1 LEIGN
6 VAAVFLAGGFELVE
20 APGVAVESAAH
31 KMSKSK
37 GNVVDP
43 NTVRN
48 TSSQQQSAAS
58 SRAASSQQQQQQ
70 QQHVVSCLTPSPL
83 ARLSSVE
90 NNRHHVF
97 TYVGCVGYI
106 GLLSVLLP
114 LPLQVIDEFGADSLR
129 LYIMFMGPVDAVKP
143 WDTSRVSGTTT

>member
-1 LEIGN
+1 MIILSRQARDKLQEKVRQMVFFAGRDSSRQIFHRRRRCEKTIFWSTGRFVLGWQQIIYQDRLGTSSLEIGN
-6 VAAVFLAGGFELVE
+6 VAVVFLAGGFELVE

-58 SRAASSQQQQQQ
+58 SRAASSQQ
-70 QQHVVSCLTPSPL
+70 
-83 ARLSSVE
+83 
-90 NNRHHVF
+90 
-97 TYVGCVGYI
+97 
-106 GLLSVLLP
+106 
-114 LPLQVIDEFGADSLR
+114 
-129 LYIMFMGPVDAVKP
+129 
-143 WDTSRVSGTTT
+143 